1 MNYKNTFEKGERGI
15 LILFCTVLYFAVFH
29 QLEQAPIHSW
39 DESLF
44 SLRAVHM
51 HLYGEYMYD
60 FNFFPGLIDHQNTK
74 LPFTTFF
81 QVLFLKIF
89 GINELAIRLP
99 TALIYIFTVFYVLF
113 HFKNRFDARWSGY
126 IFGLVGITIIGFVA
140 PHFLRSGDQDAPY
153 ACYLLLASI
162 AFIDYVETKKTKELL
177 LFTLFSLAALL
188 TKNLLCGLL
197 VPGLLLFVL
206 STRQLIPTLKDYRFW
221 LASFTVVGIYVGLI
235 YYYEW
240 QYPGFFDRMWNYE
253 LFGRYTKT
261 IEPHNRPTLYYV
273 GYLASEKMTPYF
285 FMLPMIFLFAFKKDQ
300 TPKIKNSILGIG
312 LVTICYLFFI
322 SISKTKAP
330 WYVAPIYMFG
340 AYLIALGS
348 IPFFNYL
355 KKQARRDII
364 VVLGGIFIVWASLY
378 TKVVY
383 KNLSAKPILEDER
396 YGWFMKKISEEHP
409 QYKEYTIVETGF
421 GGSAAF
427 YREQYNEGK
436 EGFNISLK
444 RNLVFEENQ
453 TIMICGYSVFNSTKK
468 TYNFEVIKAWESCKL
483 LKIVSAK

>member
-1 MNYKNTFEKGERGI
+1 MNFKNTFGKEALGI
-15 LILFCTVLYFAVFH
+15 LILFCLSLYFAVFH
-29 QLEQAPIHSW
+29 QLDKVPIHSW

-44 SLRAVHM
+44 SLRALHM

-60 FNFFPGLIDHQNTK
+60 FNFFPDLIDHQNTK

-81 QVLFLKIF
+81 QVLSIKIF

-99 TALIYIFTVFYVLF
+99 ISLIYIFTVFYVLF
-113 HFKNRFDARWSGY
+113 HFKNRFDAPWSGY
-126 IFGLVGITIIGFVA
+126 VFGLVGITIIGFVA

-153 ACYLLLASI
+153 ACYLLLTTI
-162 AFIDYVETKKTKELL
+162 AFIDYIETRKTKPLVV
-177 LFTLFSLAALL
+177 FTFFSLAALL

-206 STRQLIPTLKDYRFW
+206 FTRQLIPTLKDYRFW
-221 LASFTVVGIYVGLI
+221 LASFTIVGIYAGLI
-235 YYYEW
+235 YYYEL

-261 IEPHNRPTLYYV
+261 IEPHNRPPLYYV

-285 FMLPMIFLFAFKKDQ
+285 FMLPVIFLFAFREGQ
-300 TPKIKNSILGIG
+300 VPKIKNSTLGVG

-340 AYLIALGS
+340 AYLMAVGS

-355 KKQARRDII
+355 KKQSRRDVIAI
-364 VVLGGIFIVWASLY
+364 LGGIFIVWASLY
-378 TKVVY
+378 AKVVL
-383 KNLSAKPILEDER
+383 KNLNAEPILEDER
-396 YGWFMKKISEEHP
+396 IGWFMTKVAKEHP
-409 QYKEYTIVETGF
+409 QYKKFTIVETGF
-421 GGSAAF
+421 GASAAF
-427 YREQYNEGK
+427 YREQYNREK
-436 EGFNISLK
+436 EDFNISLK
-444 RNLVFEENQ
+444 RTFDFEDNQ
-453 TIMICGYSVFNSTKK
+453 IILICRNSVFSSTKK
-468 TYNFEVIKAWESCKL
+468 LYDFQIIKEWETCKL
-483 LKIVSAK
+483 LKIVSKK